1 MFEAARAYSGS
12 CGTCDYAQAAAAVAP
27 AAYYH
32 DGDILA
38 QDDYCAHSNAQLR
51 PSKPVSERTLL
62 TTISKRIVP
71 TAVAASL
78 AATMMLAGCSAAQ
91 PNADADASAPQT
103 EAPAASQAGAVT
115 FTDDTGAEVTVDNP
129 QRVVA
134 CMGSFAS
141 IWELAGGT
149 LVGASDDAFTLSD
162 YDLKSENVQKVGD
175 FSNPNLES
183 IIALEPDF
191 VIMTSGSGGRG
202 GDSSQADLKAALAAS
217 NIPVACFQVTTFAD
231 YDACCA
237 PAATSRD
244 ATISTNRTPRPCPS
258 ASRRSRPRCLR
269 ASATALVLTTFSG
282 GTRVQASSTMTGAML
297 ADLGV
302 KNLADENPSLLKDFS
317 LESIIEMNPDYIF
330 VVPMGND
337 DAAAMKALEDQTA
350 ANPAWSTLDAVQNGR
365 YVTLDPHLFQY
376 KPNERW
382 DQSYQVL
389 FDALYA

>member
-1 MFEAARAYSGS
+1 M
-12 CGTCDYAQAAAAVAP
+12 
-27 AAYYH
+27 
-32 DGDILA
+32 
-38 QDDYCAHSNAQLR
+38 
-51 PSKPVSERTLL
+51 
-62 TTISKRIVP
+62 TIISQRIVP
-71 TAVAASL
+71 TAVAASF
-78 AATMMLAGCSAAQ
+78 AATMLLAGCSTAQ
-91 PNADADASAPQT
+91 PEAGADAGAPKAEAQSAP
-103 EAPAASQAGAVT
+103 QAGAVT
-115 FTDDTGAEVTVDNP
+115 FTDDTGTEVAVDNP

-141 IWELAGGT
+141 MWELAGGT

-175 FSNPNLES
+175 FANLNLES

-202 GDSSQADLKAALAAS
+202 GDSNQADLKAALVAS
-217 NIPVACFQVTTFAD
+217 NIPVACFQVTTFDD
-231 YDACCA
+231 YLRMLRTCCDVTGRDDLYEQNGQAVSDRIEAVKAKVPAGEA
-237 PAATSRD
+237 PS
-244 ATISTNRTPRPCPS
+244 
-258 ASRRSRPRCLR
+258 
-269 ASATALVLTTFSG
+269 ALVLTTYSG

-302 KNLADENPSLLKDFS
+302 KNLSDENPSLLKDFS
-317 LESIIEMNPDYIF
+317 LESIIEMDPDFIF

-350 ANPAWSTLDAVQNGR
+350 ANPAWSTLSAVRDGR
-365 YVTLDPHLFQY
+365 YVALDPHLFQY

>member
-1 MFEAARAYSGS
+1 M
-12 CGTCDYAQAAAAVAP
+12 
-27 AAYYH
+27 
-32 DGDILA
+32 
-38 QDDYCAHSNAQLR
+38 
-51 PSKPVSERTLL
+51 
-62 TTISKRIVP
+62 TTISERIIP
-71 TAVAASL
+71 SAVAASL

-202 GDSSQADLKAALAAS
+202 GDSNQADLKAALAAS

-231 YDACCA
+231 YERMLRTCCDITGRDDLYEQNAQAVSERIKAITAKVPAGEA
-237 PAATSRD
+237 P
-244 ATISTNRTPRPCPS
+244 
-258 ASRRSRPRCLR
+258 
-269 ASATALVLTTFSG
+269 TALVLTTFSG

-302 KNLADENPSLLKDFS
+302 KTRADENPSLLKDFS

>member
-1 MFEAARAYSGS
+1 MKLK
-12 CGTCDYAQAAAAVAP
+12 TMKQAAAVGC
-27 AAYYH
+27 AAA
-32 DGDILA
+32 L
-38 QDDYCAHSNAQLR
+38 
-51 PSKPVSERTLL
+51 
-62 TTISKRIVP
+62 
-71 TAVAASL
+71 AASML
-78 AATMMLAGCSAAQ
+78 LAGCASEPAAEAE
-91 PNADADASAPQT
+91 PAAAPQA
-103 EAPAASQAGAVT
+103 EVPAERQPAGKVT
-115 FTDDTGAEVTVDNP
+115 FTDDTGAEVTVENP

-134 CMGSFAS
+134 CMGSFAN

-149 LVGASDDAFTLSD
+149 LAGASDDAFTLSG
-162 YDLKSENVQKVGD
+162 YELKSEGVQKVGD
-175 FSNPNLES
+175 FANPNLEA

-202 GDSSQADLKAALAAS
+202 GESSQADLKAALTAS
-217 NIPVACFQVTTFAD
+217 NIPVACFQVTTFDDYLRMLRTCCDITGRDDLYQENGQATAD
-231 YDACCA
+231 RIEAITAKVPAGDA
-237 PAATSRD
+237 P
-244 ATISTNRTPRPCPS
+244 
-258 ASRRSRPRCLR
+258 
-269 ASATALVLTTFSG
+269 TALVMTTFSG

-317 LESIIEMNPDYIF
+317 LESVIEMNPDFIF

-350 ANPAWSTLDAVQNGR
+350 ANPAWSTLSAVQDGR
-365 YVTLDPHLFQY
+365 FITLDPHLFQY

>member
-1 MFEAARAYSGS
+1 MK
-12 CGTCDYAQAAAAVAP
+12 
-27 AAYYH
+27 
-32 DGDILA
+32 L
-38 QDDYCAHSNAQLR
+38 
-51 PSKPVSERTLL
+51 VSQ
-62 TTISKRIVP
+62 RIVP
-71 TAVAASL
+71 AAVAASL
-78 AATMMLAGCSAAQ
+78 AASMLLAGCSTSQ
-91 PNADADASAPQT
+91 PEAGADAGAPQA
-103 EAPAASQAGAVT
+103 EAGQASQAGAVT

-141 IWELAGGT
+141 MWELAGGT

-162 YDLKSENVQKVGD
+162 YDLKSDNVQKVGD
-175 FSNPNLES
+175 FSSPNLEA

-231 YDACCA
+231 YERMLRTCCDITGRDDLYEQNAQATADRIAAITAKVPAGEA
-237 PAATSRD
+237 P
-244 ATISTNRTPRPCPS
+244 
-258 ASRRSRPRCLR
+258 
-269 ASATALVLTTFSG
+269 TALVLTTFSG
-282 GTRVQASSTMTGAML
+282 GTRVQASSTMTGSML
-297 ADLGV
+297 AELGA

-317 LESIIEMNPDYIF
+317 LESIIEMNPDFIF

-337 DAAAMKALEDQTA
+337 DAAAMKSLEDQTA

-382 DQSYQVL
+382 DESYQVL

>member
-1 MFEAARAYSGS
+1 MK
-12 CGTCDYAQAAAAVAP
+12 
-27 AAYYH
+27 
-32 DGDILA
+32 L
-38 QDDYCAHSNAQLR
+38 
-51 PSKPVSERTLL
+51 VSQ
-62 TTISKRIVP
+62 RIVP
-71 TAVAASL
+71 AAVAASL
-78 AATMMLAGCSAAQ
+78 AASMLLAGCSTSQ
-91 PNADADASAPQT
+91 PEAGADAGAPQA
-103 EAPAASQAGAVT
+103 EAGQASQAGAVT

-141 IWELAGGT
+141 MWELAGGT

-162 YDLKSENVQKVGD
+162 YDLKSDNVQKVGD
-175 FSNPNLES
+175 FSSPNLEA

-231 YDACCA
+231 YERMLRTCCDITGRDDLYEQNAQATADRIAAITAKVPAGEA
-237 PAATSRD
+237 P
-244 ATISTNRTPRPCPS
+244 
-258 ASRRSRPRCLR
+258 
-269 ASATALVLTTFSG
+269 TALVLTTFSG
-282 GTRVQASSTMTGAML
+282 GTRVQASSTMTGSML
-297 ADLGV
+297 AELGA

-317 LESIIEMNPDYIF
+317 LESIIEMNPDFIF

-350 ANPAWSTLDAVQNGR
+350 ANSAWSTLDAVQNGR

-382 DQSYQVL
+382 DESYQVL